1 MTVEADLQ
9 TVLTSV
15 VARSFP
21 DFAPTKTGL
30 PYCTFQQIGGE
41 AVNYVDATMPDHDH
55 GEFQVNVWAATRKEA
70 KALIK
75 QIDAALRGAAAFTAR
90 PVSGPVSDFD
100 ADMKRYGSRQDFS
113 IWSPA

>member
-9 TVLTSV
+9 TALAAV
-15 VARSFP
+15 VPRTFP
-21 DFAPTKTGL
+21 DFAPVKTTL
-30 PYCTFQQIGGE
+30 PYCTFQQIGGQ
-41 AVNYVDATMPDHDH
+41 AVNYADAAMPDHEN

-75 QIDAALRGAAAFTAR
+75 QIDAALRGAATFTAR
-90 PVSGPVSDFD
+90 PVAAPVSDFD

-113 IWSPA
+113 IWSAA